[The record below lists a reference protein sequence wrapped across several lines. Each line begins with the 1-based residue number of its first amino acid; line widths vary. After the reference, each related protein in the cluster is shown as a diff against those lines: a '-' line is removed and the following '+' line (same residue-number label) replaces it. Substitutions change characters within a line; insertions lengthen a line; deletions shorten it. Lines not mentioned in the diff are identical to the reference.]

1 MANLSE
7 KKIFFLNLEFFKK
20 KISFCPYF
28 FFLWPTQKCFYIFWI
43 RKTRAFTRKK
53 IVKIRVGAL
62 CLLPFWKF
70 QDSERGSLNK
80 IFQKLKNYLFIKMY
94 MKNDADRWNSTLIGQ
109 KMTILEPFL
118 AYPENSW
125 FWEKNLKMAPQ
136 AQGFTQNQK
145 IFRHWASHRE

>member
-7 KKIFFLNLEFFKK
+7 MKFFLNLEFFKK

-28 FFLWPTQKCFYIFWI
+28 FSFDPPKNV
-43 RKTRAFTRKK
+43 FTYSESEKPGLSPGKK
-53 IVKIRVGAL
+53 IVKIGVGAL

-136 AQGFTQNQK
+136 AQGVTQSQK
-145 IFRHWASHRE
+145 MFRPWAPPRG